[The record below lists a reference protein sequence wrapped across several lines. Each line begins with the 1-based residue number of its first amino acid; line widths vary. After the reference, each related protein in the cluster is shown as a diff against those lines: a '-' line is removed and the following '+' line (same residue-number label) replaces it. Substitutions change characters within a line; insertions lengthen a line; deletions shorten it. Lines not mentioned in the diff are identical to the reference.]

1 MRRRYR
7 TIGWTSLALATVL
20 VVAGCQGGLK
30 RRSALAAE
38 PSLDPMA
45 AGGSGSSSLASTDPD
60 LSFGSDSSRNRM
72 TWVDRHPMF
81 SKPRDY
87 YNNTNSNSVVKGA
100 AATVVGVP
108 AGLMGEMKQVVV
120 GRPANP
126 APY

>member
-1 MRRRYR
+1 MPIMSRRFR
-7 TIGWTSLALATVL
+7 TLGLFGLVLATSLC
-20 VVAGCQGGLK
+20 VAGCQGGLK
-30 RRSALAAE
+30 RRNALAAE

-45 AGGSGSSSLASTDPD
+45 GVGSDTTLASADPAV
-60 LSFGSDSSRNRM
+60 GSVGQK

-81 SKPRDY
+81 SKPREY
-87 YNNTNSNSVVKGA
+87 YNNTNSNAVVKGA

-108 AGLMGEMKQVVV
+108 AGLMGEMKQIVV